1 MESIVF
7 GGGCFWCIEA
17 IFSRVKGVLKVSPG
31 YSGGHKANPSYQEVC
46 TGTTGHAE
54 VVKVDFDEDQID
66 LVTLFS
72 VFFSTHDPTTKNRQG
87 ADIGTQYRS
96 VIFYNTEDQKN
107 IAHRSIEAADDTWVK
122 PIVTQLEQLDVFYP
136 AEDYHH
142 AYFESNSNE
151 QYCSMTISPKVEKF
165 KKKFSDLL
173 KD

>member
-54 VVKVDFDEDQID
+54 VVKVDFDEDKID

-87 ADIGTQYRS
+87 ADIGSQYDLLS
-96 VIFYNTEDQKN
+96 FTMQKN
-107 IAHRSIEAADDTWVK
+107 
-122 PIVTQLEQLDVFYP
+122 
-136 AEDYHH
+136 
-142 AYFESNSNE
+142 
-151 QYCSMTISPKVEKF
+151 
-165 KKKFSDLL
+165 KKI
-173 KD
+173 